1 MSISKV
7 IFFIIISVL
16 TLSAFGCGDAPTAPN
31 KNANGNIGVKT
42 NPGNSSGADNSFGGV
57 KQETAE
63 TTNQAPS
70 ITPLM
75 QTYYDALKKKDEA
88 GLRKF
93 YSSAALKE
101 LETGMKGEGKKSL
114 VAYIESAESAGDKP
128 FEVRNEKIEGDTA
141 IAEIRGG
148 SYLGWTKWKFVKENG
163 EWKKAPLSED
173 LKLLGK

>member
-1 MSISKV
+1 MPISKV
-7 IFFIIISVL
+7 IFFIIISAL
-16 TLSAFGCGDAPTAPN
+16 TLGAFGCGGAPETPN
-31 KNANGNIGVKT
+31 KNANSNNTVKT
-42 NPGNSSGADNSFGGV
+42 NPDNANNPFGAV
-57 KQETAE
+57 KQETVE

-70 ITPLM
+70 VAPLM
-75 QTYYDALKKKDEA
+75 QTYYDALKKKDDA
-88 GLRKF
+88 GLRRF

-101 LETGMKGEGKKSL
+101 LETGMKSEGKKSL
-114 VAYIESAESAGDKP
+114 VEYIESAEPAGDKP

>member
-16 TLSAFGCGDAPTAPN
+16 TLGAFGCGGASTVPN
-31 KNANGNIGVKT
+31 KNANGNTPGNAAVKT
-42 NPGNSSGADNSFGGV
+42 NADNTFGGV
-57 KQETAE
+57 KQETGE
-63 TTNQAPS
+63 TSNQAPS

-101 LETGMKGEGKKSL
+101 LEKGMKSEGKKSL
-114 VAYIESAESAGDKP
+114 VVYIESTEPAGDKP
-128 FEVRNEKIEGDTA
+128 FEVRNEKVEGDTA

-148 SYLGWTKWKFVKENG
+148 SYVGWTKWKFVKENG